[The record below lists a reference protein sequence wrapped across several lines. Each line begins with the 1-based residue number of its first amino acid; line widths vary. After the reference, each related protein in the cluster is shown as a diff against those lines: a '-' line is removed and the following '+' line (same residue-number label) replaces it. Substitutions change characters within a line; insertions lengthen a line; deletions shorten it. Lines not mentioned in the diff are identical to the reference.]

1 MNFFPKNLL
10 TTFLEKY
17 FLPLHSITCTTAKI
31 IATMDFTSS
40 FGIGFLAQCMIAMRR
55 ATMIFIKIF
64 TQIGEKMYQNK
75 YIKPISI
82 VIIIITV
89 ILWIL
94 KRAKW

>member
-1 MNFFPKNLL
+1 
-10 TTFLEKY
+10 
-17 FLPLHSITCTTAKI
+17 
-31 IATMDFTSS
+31 
-40 FGIGFLAQCMIAMRR
+40 MIVMRI

-82 VIIIITV
+82 VIIIIAV

>member
-1 MNFFPKNLL
+1 MSSFQKDLL
-10 TTFLEKY
+10 TVFLEKY
-17 FLPLHSITCTTAKI
+17 SSPLHSITCTTARI
-31 IATMDFTSS
+31 IAIMDFTSS
-40 FGIGFLAQCMIAMRR
+40 FGTGFLAQCIIAMRR

-64 TQIGEKMYQNK
+64 TQIGEKMYQDK

-82 VIIIITV
+82 VIIIIAV

>member
-1 MNFFPKNLL
+1 
-10 TTFLEKY
+10 
-17 FLPLHSITCTTAKI
+17 
-31 IATMDFTSS
+31 
-40 FGIGFLAQCMIAMRR
+40 MIAMRR

-82 VIIIITV
+82 AIIIIVV